1 MQKIDLPALTAVRLW
16 IYGEIRY
23 GLYPLTRKTWCL
35 RGVRAIAS
43 SRCRYENG
51 WLYCVL
57 EVGGFCSELLFTPTL
72 NKQWDRGFL
81 GQIAD
86 HDPEAIHVVIGDG
99 AGFHHKK
106 DDESLPANVRIIT
119 LPAYSPELN
128 PVEKL
133 WDIVKDGICNQDWG
147 TLMRSRQRSRNESNL
162 TGKTPNE

>member
-1 MQKIDLPALTAVRLW
+1 MQKIDLPALTAVKLW
-16 IYGEIRY
+16 IYGEICY

-51 WLYCVL
+51 WLCGVL

-99 AGFHHKK
+99 AGFHHKMTM
-106 DDESLPANVRIIT
+106 SRCQRM
-119 LPAYSPELN
+119 SEL
-128 PVEKL
+128 
-133 WDIVKDGICNQDWG
+133 
-147 TLMRSRQRSRNESNL
+147 SRFPH
-162 TGKTPNE
+162 TVPNSIQ

>member
-1 MQKIDLPALTAVRLW
+1 MQKIHLPAATAVKLW

-35 RGVRAIAS
+35 RGVRAIAFS
-43 SRCRYENG
+43 HCRYENG

-86 HDPEAIHVVIGDG
+86 HDPEAIHVVSGDG

-119 LPAYSPELN
+119 LPAYSPKLN
-128 PVEKL
+128 SVEKL
-133 WDIVKDGICNQDWG
+133 WEIVKDGICNQDWG
-147 TLMRSRQRSRNESNL
+147 TLMRSRQRSRNESKP